1 MHCLLLVEAKMEPI
15 PDSITVVNDWGIIG
29 IHGSNGEALDGR
41 HVLIEAPETVIKD
54 WLKTFDGV
62 WVGHGAA
69 QFQQFSLMH
78 TKE

>member
-15 PDSITVVNDWGIIG
+15 PDTITVKHDWGEIS
-29 IHGSNGEALDGR
+29 IHTDDGSALGR
-41 HVLIEAPETVIKD
+41 HVLVEGTETD
-54 WLKTFDGV
+54 LKAWMAKFNGV

-78 TKE
+78 TKD